1 MAIKGKSKS
10 RSRRVVAIPPRP
22 PVYVRK
28 PPIWRRRIFWAIV
41 AALVVIGAV
50 TVTTISLKNKHRRD
64 LKQKAIAAVNSFAT
78 QIQSKF
84 PPAPDSQAQPPTGYL
99 IYPSVSKD
107 LDDVATGKT
116 SAADAEEK
124 GKSLT
129 SSAKAS
135 ADAIKALNVFKIIP
149 EDADYGPT
157 KSVSGQGATRLEA
170 QEGRNRIVHAFTV
183 YETVGAL
190 MTQAG
195 QTTDKAARKA
205 IVDDAKQL
213 VSEANSL
220 FQEGYQKLINLKQ
233 ELGILTQTPFNPGP
247 ALGGG

>member
-1 MAIKGKSKS
+1 MAIKGKTKS

-28 PPIWRRRIFWAIV
+28 PPIWRRQIFWAVV

-50 TVTTISLKNKHRRD
+50 TVTSISLKNKHRRD

-84 PPAPDSQAQPPTGYL
+84 PPSPDSQAQPPTGYL

-107 LDDVATGKT
+107 LDDVASGKL
-116 SAADAEEK
+116 AASDAQTK
-124 GKSLT
+124 GKSLV

-135 ADAIKALNVFKIIP
+135 ADAIQALNLFKIVP

-157 KSVSGQGATRLEA
+157 NSIRGQGATRLEI
-170 QEGRNRIVHAFTV
+170 QEGRNRIVHAFRL
-183 YETVGAL
+183 YQTVGAL

-195 QTTDKAARKA
+195 QTTDKTARKA
-205 IVDDAKQL
+205 VVDDAKQL
-213 VSEANSL
+213 ASEADSL